1 MVRAGLIDRS
11 LGKARIGQDLFD
23 RRGGHRRVPQCE
35 ENPAADQQQGD
46 HKHKRDGD
54 LPHAPTLVSRRRSSD
69 QRAPIDHWAAGY
81 ASTLSAHR
89 EKRAAN
95 AEDIRVKIDAMVAQR
110 RAAPARRFVP
120 RRTIVLVGLMGAG
133 KSKIGRRLAARLN
146 LPFFDSDH
154 EIEMAA
160 GESIEEIFAN
170 RGEQVFRD
178 GERRVIARLLAQPVH
193 VLATGGGAFMDK
205 TTRAVIERRG
215 VSLWLRADLDVLV
228 SRVSRRNNRP
238 LLKVGDTRAVL
249 GELIEQRYPVYGE
262 ANVIVESGDGSPE
275 LTVTRAIAA
284 LAACPLATTPPQAE
298 GKK

>member
-1 MVRAGLIDRS
+1 
-11 LGKARIGQDLFD
+11 
-23 RRGGHRRVPQCE
+23 
-35 ENPAADQQQGD
+35 
-46 HKHKRDGD
+46 
-54 LPHAPTLVSRRRSSD
+54 
-69 QRAPIDHWAAGY
+69 
-81 ASTLSAHR
+81 
-89 EKRAAN
+89 
-95 AEDIRVKIDAMVAQR
+95 
-110 RAAPARRFVP
+110 
-120 RRTIVLVGLMGAG
+120 MGAG

-205 TTRAVIERRG
+205 TTRALIERCG
-215 VSLWLRADLDVLV
+215 ISLWLRADLDVLV

-238 LLKVGDTRAVL
+238 LLKIGDAWTVL
-249 GELIEQRYPVYGE
+249 GGLIEQRYPVYGE
-262 ANVIVESGDGSPE
+262 ANLIVESGEGSPE

-284 LAACPLATTPPQAE
+284 LAACSLATTPPQAE